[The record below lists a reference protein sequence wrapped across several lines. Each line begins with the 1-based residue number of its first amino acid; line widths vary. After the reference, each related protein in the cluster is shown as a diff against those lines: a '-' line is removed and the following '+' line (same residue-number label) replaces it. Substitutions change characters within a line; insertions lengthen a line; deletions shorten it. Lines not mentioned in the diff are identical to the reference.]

1 MRFPRSARRSANTRL
16 PLVSGVTAPV
26 ILVDPCN
33 SPTRDWSVEEVASP
47 AGGPAFGDAQQASR
61 ASSGCETQHGCE
73 TQRGMAI
80 GDSSG
85 GVVQQQGGG
94 LTSVPPTSSARTLRV
109 PRKAFAS
116 LRTTLCTL
124 PAVTAL
130 LAILAVAVFADVRLG
145 VHGSSP
151 TSFSSDGFGVRVPL
165 HLSPPTT
172 AQQGTQGRMAV
183 PTPETSAPPE
193 SKTSGTSHPTPTTPP
208 AATTPAPVQE
218 TPAPPVTAPPH
229 SSIQQLGAEAL
240 SLVRYPWQQLP
251 GYSIRF
257 EPSSDAPVPGFKGN
271 TTFTWGQ
278 PGGVSVLYVSPGE
291 SVTELAGITAF
302 EIAHEVD
309 ASIVEPRGGH
319 AAIENILGLHPA
331 SWAPNCDCA
340 EQGFLSGWY
349 AAAFSAYWSPGV
361 GQWSTVAPLPSGA
374 ELSALLP
381 WLSPPIP

>member
-1 MRFPRSARRSANTRL
+1 M
-16 PLVSGVTAPV
+16 V
-26 ILVDPCN
+26 IEN
-33 SPTRDWSVEEVASP
+33 
-47 AGGPAFGDAQQASR
+47 
-61 ASSGCETQHGCE
+61 
-73 TQRGMAI
+73 
-80 GDSSG
+80 
-85 GVVQQQGGG
+85 
-94 LTSVPPTSSARTLRV
+94 SSARTLCV
-109 PRKAFAS
+109 LRKAFTS

-130 LAILAVAVFADVRLG
+130 FAILAVAVFADVRL
-145 VHGSSP
+145 VAHGSSP
-151 TSFSSDGFGVRVPL
+151 TSFSSNGSGVQVHL

-172 AQQGTQGRMAV
+172 AQQGTQGRVVA
-183 PTPETSAPPE
+183 PTPVTSAPD
-193 SKTSGTSHPTPTTPP
+193 SKISGASHPAPTTPP
-208 AATTPAPVQE
+208 VVTTPAPVQAA
-218 TPAPPVTAPPH
+218 PAPPATASSQP
-229 SSIQQLGAEAL
+229 SIQQLGAEAL

-251 GYSIRF
+251 DYSIRF

-309 ASIVEPRGGH
+309 ASLVEPRGGH
-319 AAIENILGLHPA
+319 AAIENILGIHPV

-361 GQWSTVAPLPSGA
+361 GQWSTLAPLPSGA
-374 ELSALLP
+374 ELSALVP
-381 WLSPPIP
+381 WLNRS